1 MEQPLKPEP
10 SLSPT
15 WLWLPGP
22 NRSAVP
28 FQASASSRRNRA
40 GVQNPVVVAA
50 GQGPERRLGLAVE
63 DPEQTSLEVS
73 LEAIKIQDMAAKRY
87 AIPLSRR
94 YKLD

>member
-1 MEQPLKPEP
+1 MY
-10 SLSPT
+10 
-15 WLWLPGP
+15 
-22 NRSAVP
+22 A
-28 FQASASSRRNRA
+28 
-40 GVQNPVVVAA
+40 
-50 GQGPERRLGLAVE
+50 AVE